1 MKYKILY
8 NLNSNVEVPRSRV
21 MMIDESKVS
30 ELALTDFATVVQLQS
45 GFLVNDSL
53 AYLKN

>member
-8 NLNSNVEVPRSRV
+8 NLNSNVEVSRSRV
-21 MMIDESKVS
+21 MMIDKSKVS
-30 ELALTDFATVVQLQS
+30 ELALTDFATIVQLQS
-45 GFLVNDSL
+45 SFSVNDSL

>member
-30 ELALTDFATVVQLQS
+30 KLALTDFATVVQLQS
-45 GFLVNDSL
+45 GFSVNDSL

>member
-8 NLNSNVEVPRSRV
+8 NLNSNVEVSRSRV
-21 MMIDESKVS
+21 IMIDESKVS

-45 GFLVNDSL
+45 GFSVNDSL